1 MTKNRKHTSIQKTN
15 EYINKRSVIKIINHA
30 KNAKAIYR
38 PAEYNPCE
46 MILNDI
52 NKLNVIVKK

>member
-15 EYINKRSVIKIINHA
+15 EYISKRSVIKIINHA
-30 KNAKAIYR
+30 KNAKAIYC

-46 MILNDI
+46 LIL
-52 NKLNVIVKK
+52 

>member
-15 EYINKRSVIKIINHA
+15 EYISKRSVIKIINHT

>member
-15 EYINKRSVIKIINHA
+15 EYISKRSVIKIINHA
-30 KNAKAIYR
+30 KNAKAIYC